1 MRVRVADR
9 GTPVSGVK
17 TVRIT
22 VLPVRGRTRT
32 ITAKRIAHGIYE
44 ARFTRVARGTAW
56 FTVATRDV
64 AGNRSPQ
71 PAIRRARVR

>member
-1 MRVRVADR
+1 MRVADR

-17 TVRIT
+17 TVRVT
-22 VLPVRGRTRT
+22 VLPVRGNIRT
-32 ITAKRIAHGIYE
+32 ITAKRIAAGIYQ

-64 AGNRSPQ
+64 AGNRSAQ
-71 PAIRRARVR
+71 PAIRHARVR